1 MMKHMSIVLLPKA
14 LCSYIANVGRI
25 IRNDVGNSLSTVSG
39 VQRKCSLTIAVA
51 VVVVIQAGFILGC
64 YLLSRNE
71 K

>member
-1 MMKHMSIVLLPKA
+1 MLLPKA

-39 VQRKCSLTIAVA
+39 VQRKCPVTIAVA

-64 YLLSRNE
+64 YLPARNE